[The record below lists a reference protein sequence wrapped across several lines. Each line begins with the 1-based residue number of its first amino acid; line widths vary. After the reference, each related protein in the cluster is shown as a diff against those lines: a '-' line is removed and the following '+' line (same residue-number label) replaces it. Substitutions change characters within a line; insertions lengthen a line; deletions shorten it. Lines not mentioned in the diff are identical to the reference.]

1 MRAMARHG
9 CRAKAGRPGGASGRA
24 VAPRARGRGAW
35 LAALGAAAGVG
46 IVGLVVARPFWW
58 GGAQAMALAPQSQAG
73 PPPHEPSPQD
83 AARAGATPPAGPA
96 EGSAPPAPQAEAEGP
111 TSPADIAMRE
121 ETFGVARR
129 LVEDFPG
136 DANALGLMG
145 TVQNRYGNTA
155 EAVTW
160 WQKCLE
166 ADPRRADAY
175 HGMAMVARR
184 KGEYQEALRFWR
196 QAQEIDPALV
206 GMHGRCAEVLLEV
219 GKPEEAIAAA
229 EKEMA
234 INPGDVETC
243 LLLGKAHL
251 QLKEHEKAAAD
262 FETAR
267 RLKPDDSRSYLGLA
281 TVCARL
287 GQADKAKAYTEQFR
301 EFRAEEDKVSVDRK
315 RMASSRAWAA
325 DVLSQTH
332 TDAGRLYAAH
342 RNLEKAEE
350 HWRRAAAVDPRNRIC
365 RQYLVDMY
373 MRIGRDRQA
382 LTFCE
387 QLRDIDP
394 KNPTYH
400 LNTGAL
406 LARLERLDAA
416 EEAVR
421 KAIALAPERPT
432 GYRSLVRL
440 LLFRKQG
447 LPEAKA
453 LAQRLVELEPT
464 APNYGLLCEACR
476 LSGDLAGAR
485 AALERAM
492 RLDPGDEQFKSAYKQ
507 LP

>member
-1 MRAMARHG
+1 MMAMARHG
-9 CRAKAGRPGGASGRA
+9 CPAKAGKPGGASGRA

-35 LAALGAAAGVG
+35 LAALGVAAGVG
-46 IVGLVVARPFWW
+46 IVGLVVARPFWC
-58 GGAQAMALAPQSQAG
+58 GGVQAPALAPRSQAG
-73 PPPHEPSPQD
+73 PLKQEPPLKDAGRAEAPSP
-83 AARAGATPPAGPA
+83 AGLVD
-96 EGSAPPAPQAEAEGP
+96 GSAPPAPQAEAEGP
-111 TSPADIAMRE
+111 TPLADIPLRE
-121 ETFGVARR
+121 ETFEVARR

-166 ADPRRADAY
+166 VAPRRADAY
-175 HGMAMVARR
+175 HGMAMIARR
-184 KGEYQEALRFWR
+184 KGEYQEALQLWR
-196 QAQEIDPALV
+196 KAQEIDPALV
-206 GMHGRCAEVLLEV
+206 GMHGRCAEVLLEI

-229 EKEMA
+229 QKEIA
-234 INPGDVETC
+234 VSPNDVEAH

-251 QLKEHEKAAAD
+251 QLKEHEKAAAN
-262 FETAR
+262 FEKAR
-267 RLKPDDSRSYLGLA
+267 RLKSDDSRSYLGLA

-301 EFRAEEDKVSVDRK
+301 AVRAEEDKASVDRK
-315 RMASSRAWAA
+315 KMATSRAWAA
-325 DVLSQTH
+325 EVLSQTR

-350 HWRRAAAVDPRNRIC
+350 HWRRAAAVDPKNRLC
-365 RQYLVDMY
+365 RQHLVDLY
-373 MRIGRDRQA
+373 MRTGRDREG

-387 QLRDIDP
+387 QLRALDP
-394 KNPTYH
+394 GNPTYH

-421 KAIALAPERPT
+421 KAIELAPERPT
-432 GYRSLVRL
+432 GYRSLVRI

-453 LAQRLVELEPT
+453 LAQRLVELEPA
-464 APNYGLLCEACR
+464 APNYGLLGEACR

-492 RLDPGDEQFKSAYKQ
+492 QLDPGNEQIRSAYKQ
-507 LP
+507 LQ